1 MHSAFG
7 LTTINIKELGQIEIC
22 IAGETYIMYDAEKKG
37 QECRELAVRVQTGLC
52 QVCVFSDISPSS
64 TGLRRAH
71 GGLCG
76 ADVKVLGP
84 RLLLWR

>member
-1 MHSAFG
+1 MM
-7 LTTINIKELGQIEIC
+7 LK
-22 IAGETYIMYDAEKKG
+22 KKG
-37 QECRELAVRVQTGLC
+37 QGIRELAVRVQTGLC
-52 QVCVFSDISPSS
+52 QVLYVFSDISPSS